1 MPLPVTP
8 IQAGPVTSYSCFPH
22 PVAKSSLA
30 SADKRRNPF
39 QEKDIRAF
47 ICSRAVENALDIE
60 SSSWYSFY
68 HFMASWALSIQA
80 HGVLIQWRMGWQTG
94 SRRTMGC
101 WECESTWGFELS
113 PRLLSPQ
120 TNRSL
125 PHFWS
130 APLDIHLSSQPTVY
144 VTEVS
149 VHERSTA
156 TNLYSSGC
164 FCNMSNYCC
173 TACKLSNSGMC
184 HVHCSNAFSELHCTT
199 IDQCQAQCFG
209 ILSPNVNSLKIV
221 SHNMTWLELTMY
233 TCHFEIWHHSYTL
246 PFVPV
251 D

>member
-1 MPLPVTP
+1 
-8 IQAGPVTSYSCFPH
+8 
-22 PVAKSSLA
+22 
-30 SADKRRNPF
+30 
-39 QEKDIRAF
+39 
-47 ICSRAVENALDIE
+47 
-60 SSSWYSFY
+60 
-68 HFMASWALSIQA
+68 MASWALSIQA

-101 WECESTWGFELS
+101 WECESIEVWIS

-173 TACKLSNSGMC
+173 TACKLSNSRRC
-184 HVHCSNAFSELHCTT
+184 HVLVLMNFLNS
-199 IDQCQAQCFG
+199 IAQQL
-209 ILSPNVNSLKIV
+209 INVRHSV
-221 SHNMTWLELTMY
+221 
-233 TCHFEIWHHSYTL
+233 FEFCLQMSIHWK
-246 PFVPV
+246 
-251 D
+251 